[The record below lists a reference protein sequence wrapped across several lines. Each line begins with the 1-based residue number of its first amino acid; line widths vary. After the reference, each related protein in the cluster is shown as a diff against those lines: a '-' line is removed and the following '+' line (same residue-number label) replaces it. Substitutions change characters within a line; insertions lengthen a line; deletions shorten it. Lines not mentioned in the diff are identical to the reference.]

1 MSEERPERFSRFL
14 TLLLMLEG
22 GEVDDP
28 SDSGGLTKLG
38 VTQATYTD
46 WLIKKKK
53 PQKSVKDIT
62 RSDVEDIYYENYFSK
77 VSYIEEEICHYL
89 MFDLAVNSGPG
100 RVRDCIQAI
109 SNPHDPYAV
118 LQWRRQYYNKIAA
131 NNPTQ
136 QKFLK
141 GWLNRLKR
149 IQKYYEVI

>member
-1 MSEERPERFSRFL
+1 
-14 TLLLMLEG
+14 MLEG

-28 SDSGGLTKLG
+28 LDNGGHTKLG
-38 VTQATYTD
+38 VTQDTYSD
-46 WLIKKKK
+46 WLVKKRK
-53 PQKSVKDIT
+53 PEKSVGDIS
-62 RSDVEDIYYENYFSK
+62 RQEAEDIFYELYYTR

-100 RVRDCIQAI
+100 RVKDCVQAV

-149 IQKYYEVI
+149 IQKFYEAV